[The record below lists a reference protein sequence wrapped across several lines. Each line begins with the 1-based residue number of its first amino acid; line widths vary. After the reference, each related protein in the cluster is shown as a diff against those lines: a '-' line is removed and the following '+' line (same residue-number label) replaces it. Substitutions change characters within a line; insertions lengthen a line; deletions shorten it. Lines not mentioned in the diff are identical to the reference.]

1 MTKYA
6 LTAFAVSLLLSS
18 GCKQEQPPEEV
29 KTVEWFKANKSER
42 DARLAKCQSSPGELA
57 LTPNCVNADRAKQSS
72 TWGATGGGISPMEP
86 ITANDIK
93 KK

>member
-6 LTAFAVSLLLSS
+6 LTAFVFSLLLIS
-18 GCKQEQPPEEV
+18 GCKTEQPPEEV
-29 KTVEWFKANKSER
+29 KTVEWYKANKNER
-42 DARLAKCQSSPGELA
+42 DVRLTKCESNPGELA
-57 LTPNCVNADRAKQSS
+57 LTPNCVNASRAKQSS

>member
-6 LTAFAVSLLLSS
+6 LTAFAVSLLLIS

-29 KTVEWFKANKSER
+29 KTVEWYKANKSER

-57 LTPNCVNADRAKQSS
+57 LTPNCVNANRAKQSS
-72 TWGATGGGISPMEP
+72 TWGATGGGISSVEP
-86 ITANDIK
+86 ITSNDTK

>member
-1 MTKYA
+1 MTKFA
-6 LTAFAVSLLLSS
+6 LTAFAVSFLVIS

-29 KTVEWFKANKSER
+29 KTVEWYKANKSER
-42 DARLAKCQSSPGELA
+42 DTRLAKCQSNPGELA
-57 LTPNCVNADRAKQSS
+57 LTPNCVNANRAKQSL
-72 TWGATGGGISPMEP
+72 TWGATGGGISPVEP